1 MSETIKSYKGFDKD
15 LKCRGF
21 QYEIGKEYEEPEAD
35 VCRAGFHACERPLDV
50 FNHYC
55 PVNSR
60 FCEVE
65 QSGELSRDT
74 DDSKVASTKIKIGA
88 EIGIPGLVKAQIE
101 WVEAHTTTE
110 HTDPESATAGS
121 YGAATA
127 GDYGAATAG
136 DCGAATAGDC
146 GAATAGNR
154 GAATAGDCGAATAGD
169 YGAATAGDCGAA
181 TAGDYGA
188 ATAGSYGA
196 ATAGSYGAATAGDY
210 GAATA
215 GSYGAATAGSYG
227 AATAGSYGAATARGK
242 ASVGENGLAVARG
255 NNVRVKGGLGAVLVI
270 AEENESDYDI
280 KDWAAVLVDGET
292 IKADTFYMLKNGE
305 FMEVK

>member
-74 DDSKVASTKIKIGA
+74 VDSKVASTKIKIGA

-101 WVEAHTTTE
+101 WVKAHTTTE
-110 HTDPESATAGS
+110 HTDPER
-121 YGAATA
+121 
-127 GDYGAATAG
+127 ATAG
-136 DCGAATAGDC
+136 DC
-146 GAATAGNR
+146 
-154 GAATAGDCGAATAGD
+154 
-169 YGAATAGDCGAA
+169 
-181 TAGDYGA
+181 
-188 ATAGSYGA
+188 
-196 ATAGSYGAATAGDY
+196 
-210 GAATA
+210 
-215 GSYGAATAGSYG
+215 
-227 AATAGSYGAATARGK
+227 GAATARGK

-280 KDWAAVLVDGET
+280 KDWSAVLVDGET

-305 FMEVK
+305 FVEME

>member
-101 WVEAHTTTE
+101 WVKAHTTME
-110 HTDPESATAGS
+110 HTDPER
-121 YGAATA
+121 
-127 GDYGAATAG
+127 ATAG
-136 DCGAATAGDC
+136 DC
-146 GAATAGNR
+146 
-154 GAATAGDCGAATAGD
+154 
-169 YGAATAGDCGAA
+169 
-181 TAGDYGA
+181 
-188 ATAGSYGA
+188 
-196 ATAGSYGAATAGDY
+196 
-210 GAATA
+210 
-215 GSYGAATAGSYG
+215 
-227 AATAGSYGAATARGK
+227 GAATARGK

-305 FMEVK
+305 FMEVE

>member
-101 WVEAHTTTE
+101 WVKAHTTME
-110 HTDPESATAGS
+110 HTDPER
-121 YGAATA
+121 ATA

-136 DCGAATAGDC
+136 NCGAATAGNYGAATAGNC

-154 GAATAGDCGAATAGD
+154 GAATAGDC
-169 YGAATAGDCGAA
+169 
-181 TAGDYGA
+181 
-188 ATAGSYGA
+188 
-196 ATAGSYGAATAGDY
+196 
-210 GAATA
+210 
-215 GSYGAATAGSYG
+215 
-227 AATAGSYGAATARGK
+227 GAATARGK

-280 KDWAAVLVDGET
+280 KEWAAVLVDGET

-305 FMEVK
+305 FVEVK

>member
-101 WVEAHTTTE
+101 WVKAHTTTE

-127 GDYGAATAG
+127 GNR
-136 DCGAATAGDC
+136 GAATAGDC

-154 GAATAGDCGAATAGD
+154 GAATAGS
-169 YGAATAGDCGAA
+169 
-181 TAGDYGA
+181 YGA
-188 ATAGSYGA
+188 ATAGSCGA
-196 ATAGSYGAATAGDY
+196 ATAGSYGAATAGDC
-210 GAATA
+210 
-215 GSYGAATAGSYG
+215 
-227 AATAGSYGAATARGK
+227 GAATARGK

-292 IKADTFYMLKNGE
+292 NKADTFYMLKNGE
-305 FMEVK
+305 FMEVE

>member
-35 VCRAGFHACERPLDV
+35 ACRAGFHACERPLDV
-50 FNHYC
+50 FNHYY
-55 PVNSR
+55 PANSR

-101 WVEAHTTTE
+101 WVKAHTTTE
-110 HTDPESATAGS
+110 HTDPERATAGE
-121 YGAATA
+121 
-127 GDYGAATAG
+127 
-136 DCGAATAGDC
+136 CGAATAGEC
-146 GAATAGNR
+146 
-154 GAATAGDCGAATAGD
+154 
-169 YGAATAGDCGAA
+169 
-181 TAGDYGA
+181 GA

-196 ATAGSYGAATAGDY
+196 ATAGSYGAATAGNRGAATAGECGAATAGEC

-215 GSYGAATAGSYG
+215 GSYGAATAGNRGAATAGEWG

>member
-50 FNHYC
+50 FNHYH

-101 WVEAHTTTE
+101 WVKAHTTME
-110 HTDPESATAGS
+110 HTDPERATAGS

-127 GDYGAATAG
+127 GSY
-136 DCGAATAGDC
+136 GAATAGDC

-154 GAATAGDCGAATAGD
+154 GAATAGNRGAATAGS

-181 TAGDYGA
+181 TAG
-188 ATAGSYGA
+188 SYGA
-196 ATAGSYGAATAGDY
+196 ATAGNR
-210 GAATA
+210 
-215 GSYGAATAGSYG
+215 
-227 AATAGSYGAATARGK
+227 GAATARGK

-255 NNVRVKGGLGAVLVI
+255 NNVRVKGGLGAVIVI

-305 FMEVK
+305 FMEVE

>member
-1 MSETIKSYKGFDKD
+1 MKGFYEMSETIKSYKGFDKD

-101 WVEAHTTTE
+101 WVKAHTTTE
-110 HTDPESATAGS
+110 HTDPEREQQQAIVELQQQAIVELQQQAIVELQQRAIVELQQQTIMELQQQAIVELQQQ
-121 YGAATA
+121 AIVELQQ
-127 GDYGAATAG
+127 
-136 DCGAATAGDC
+136 
-146 GAATAGNR
+146 R
-154 GAATAGDCGAATAGD
+154 
-169 YGAATAGDCGAA
+169 
-181 TAGDYGA
+181 
-188 ATAGSYGA
+188 
-196 ATAGSYGAATAGDY
+196 
-210 GAATA
+210 
-215 GSYGAATAGSYG
+215 
-227 AATAGSYGAATARGK
+227 
-242 ASVGENGLAVARG
+242 
-255 NNVRVKGGLGAVLVI
+255 
-270 AEENESDYDI
+270 EE
-280 KDWAAVLVDGET
+280 KRP
-292 IKADTFYMLKNGE
+292 
-305 FMEVK
+305 